1 MHRELRVVAATA
13 SVGHLSQEV
22 DQQAEKY
29 LTFRV
34 DGDVLAVPFARV
46 REIMGIQEITAVPG
60 SPAFVKGTMNLR
72 GKIVPVVDL
81 RLKFGLP
88 EREYKPRTCIVVTQ
102 IEGPTTG
109 KLIVGIVVDSVAEVL
124 VLRAGDIENGV
135 AKVKGKVK
143 TLLNLD
149 VLLSAEEMQALVA
162 VSV

>member
-13 SVGHLSQEV
+13 SVGHPSQEV

-34 DGDVLAVPFARV
+34 DGDAFAVPFARV

-60 SPAFVKGTMNLR
+60 SAAFVKGVINLR

-88 EREYKPRTCIVVTQ
+88 EREYKLRTCIVITQ
-102 IEGPTTG
+102 IG

>member
-1 MHRELRVVAATA
+1 MQREMRAAAATA
-13 SVGHLSQEV
+13 SVSRPSQEV
-22 DQQAEKY
+22 EEQAEKY

-34 DGDVLAVPFARV
+34 GGDAFAVPFSRV
-46 REIMGIQEITAVPG
+46 REIMGIQEITSVPG
-60 SPAFVKGTMNLR
+60 SAAFVKGVINLR

-88 EREYKPRTCIVVTQ
+88 QREYKLRTCIVVTQ
-102 IEGPTTG
+102 IGTLTM
-109 KLIVGIVVDSVAEVL
+109 GIVVDSVAEVL
-124 VLRAGDIENGV
+124 VLRADHIQNGV

-149 VLLSAEEMQALVA
+149 VLLSAEEMQGLAS